1 MAKSISDHYQKQ
13 IEKDYK
19 KDLVDSLQTTFT
31 TYIYKYG
38 ERLAKIKIVEDKD
51 AIINETI
58 DYIYTIFDCYGHK
71 KYSGLN
77 ETIIF
82 IDLENIYA
90 NEIEKAFKVFK
101 LKQKAIKDYYKVE
114 IYNHIVKDI
123 ANAMEQN
130 NIYNILQGVK
140 TLEYKK
146 AVMDDILRDEEDTD
160 IFNDIYNNCLNKAV
174 KEFKQLEKD
183 FIENEKEKNK
193 FKIPLGWKLAG
204 ITTIINKLVK

>member
-19 KDLVDSLQTTFT
+19 KDLVDSLQTTFMI
-31 TYIYKYG
+31 YIYKYN
-38 ERLAKIKIVEDKD
+38 ENLAKIKIIEDKEE
-51 AIINETI
+51 IINEAI
-58 DYIYTIFDCYGHK
+58 EHIYTLKDCYDNQ
-71 KYSGLN
+71 KYSGFN
-77 ETIIF
+77 ENNIF
-82 IDLENIYA
+82 VDLENIYA

-101 LKQKAIKDYYKVE
+101 LKQKAVKDYYKVE